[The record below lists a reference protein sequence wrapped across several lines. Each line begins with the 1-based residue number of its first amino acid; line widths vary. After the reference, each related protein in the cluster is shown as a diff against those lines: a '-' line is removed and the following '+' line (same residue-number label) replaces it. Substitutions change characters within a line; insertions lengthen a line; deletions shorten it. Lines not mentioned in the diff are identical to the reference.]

1 LVGGVPYI
9 DLPEEV
15 DQSDRALADWYTT
28 VSYTNP
34 RGQAFRG
41 SAASYGVTIPTVAEN
56 AAGAEVFV
64 RFLLSESS
72 LNKLERAGFLR
83 AEIVAAGD
91 LNAIPTSLRSLV
103 RERSAP

>member
-1 LVGGVPYI
+1 VPYI

-15 DQSDRALADWYTT
+15 DQSDPARAEWYAT

-34 RGQAFRG
+34 RGQAFQG
-41 SAASYGVTIPTVAEN
+41 APASYGVTILNAIEN
-56 AAGAEVFV
+56 AAGAEAFV
-64 RFLLSESS
+64 RFLLSEPS

-91 LNAIPTSLRSLV
+91 RNAIPSSLRSLIK
-103 RERSAP
+103 ERSGP